1 MGFSKSS
8 QHYVTVMSPGKVGGV
23 VPQMAIY
30 WYTYIS
36 YDMLTYN
43 VISRTT
49 SYHMIKF
56 LYNCIRKYR
65 GLGFRAF
72 QVYFKIVSLGP
83 VLH

>member
-8 QHYVTVMSPGKVGGV
+8 QLYVTMMSPGKVGGV

-36 YDMLTYN
+36 YDIYSC
-43 VISRTT
+43 VIISRIT

-56 LYNCIRKYR
+56 VYNCIRKYR

-72 QVYFKIVSLGP
+72 QGYFKIVSLGP